1 MRKSA
6 DSHPVSLFQWIRGSF
21 LRTALVPLALIELF
35 FLLIYFLA
43 NQWSTAA
50 SIDYLRLDSRT
61 QLVKLAVM
69 QSEKIENRLEGVAEA
84 TRFFGRQTAGA
95 LARTS
100 LLSTEDAVRLEYA
113 AEGGYYTASDKPG
126 GGAAIFYTG
135 FFPVGAAERQK
146 VADVLP
152 LESVMKDLIGVHP
165 LVSAIYL
172 NTFDSLNIIYPYFD
186 VISQY
191 QLGLDLRTF
200 NFYYLADET
209 NDPDRGV
216 RWTDVYLDPAGQGW
230 MASCISPVYGGDD
243 SLQGVVGLDITVETF
258 TSDIL
263 DLDIP
268 WDGYALLIG
277 QDGTILALPPSGE
290 QDWGLTEITDHHY
303 SEAILQDTYKPEAFN
318 LFLRDDLASLSAGLK
333 NQASGDSS
341 FVLDGEMRAVSWS
354 TIAATGWKI
363 LLIVP
368 EATIV
373 APIGSIRGELLTIG
387 MGMVAV
393 LVAFFLFFLYVLSRR
408 SRKMALSIAEPL
420 LSIEEIVRRI
430 GEGGYEQTLPALDVE
445 EINETG
451 RHVLQMGRQLGEM
464 NRQSLEAQR
473 SAEAAN
479 RLKSEF
485 ITNMSHEIRT
495 PLNSILGYAQLLSAN
510 VVDPDTARYA
520 RTIQKSGNAL
530 LGIINDILDYSSLT
544 AGQIGLQPVPV
555 RLGLLFEDLTH
566 IFAFQS
572 REKNLPLVVD
582 LDPAIPKLLY
592 LDEVRVRQVLLNL
605 LGNAFKFTES
615 GQVELSA
622 RLLRIHSETGRTDVL
637 IRVRDTGIGIPP
649 DQQELIFEPFR
660 QQDGQSTRRYGGT
673 GLGLAIVR
681 KYLELMGGKISVDSQ
696 VGSGSTF
703 SILLSDLASASGE
716 PPKTDLPETGGT
728 SIAP

>member
-1 MRKSA
+1 MRQQQGVAMRKSVEQR
-6 DSHPVSLFQWIRGSF
+6 PITLFQWIRGSF
-21 LRTALVPLALIELF
+21 LRTVLVPLVLVEFL

-50 SIDYLRLDSRT
+50 SVDYLQQDSRT
-61 QLVKLAVM
+61 QLLKLAAM
-69 QSEKIENRLEGVAEA
+69 QTEKIENRLAGVTEA
-84 TRFFGRQTAGA
+84 TGFFGRQTARA

-100 LLSTEDAVRLEYA
+100 PLSVEDAARLQYG
-113 AEGGYYTASDKPG
+113 AEGGYYTASDKPE

-191 QLGLDLRTF
+191 QQGLDLRTF
-200 NFYYLADET
+200 NFYYLADEAH
-209 NDPDRGV
+209 DPERGV
-216 RWTDVYLDPAGQGW
+216 RWTDVYLDPAGLGW

-268 WDGYALLIG
+268 WNGYALLIG
-277 QDGTILALPPSGE
+277 QDGTILALPPAGE
-290 QDWGLTEITDHHY
+290 EDWGLTEITDHHY
-303 SEAILQDTYKPEAFN
+303 SEAIQQDTYKPEAFN
-318 LFLRDDLASLSAGLK
+318 LFLRDDLAPLTAELK
-333 NQASGDSS
+333 SQSNGDSS

-368 EATIV
+368 EATII
-373 APIGSIRGELLTIG
+373 APIGTIRGKLMTIG
-387 MGMVAV
+387 LGMVVV
-393 LVAFFLFFLYVLSRR
+393 LITFFLFFFFVLSRR
-408 SRKMALSIAEPL
+408 SRKMARSIAEPL

-430 GEGGYEQTLPALDVE
+430 GQGGYEQTLPAQDVE

-473 SAEAAN
+473 TAETAN
-479 RLKSEF
+479 RLKGEF
-485 ITNMSHEIRT
+485 ITNLSHEIRT
-495 PLNSILGYAQLLSAN
+495 PLNAILGYAQLLSAKADN
-510 VVDPDTARYA
+510 PDSSRYA
-520 RTIQKSGNAL
+520 ATIQKSGNAL
-530 LGIINDILDYSSLT
+530 SGIINDILDYSSLE
-544 AGQIGLQPVPV
+544 AGRVGLHPVPV
-555 RLGLLFEDLTH
+555 RLALLFEDLAH

-582 LDPAIPKLLY
+582 LDPALPELLY

-605 LGNAFKFTES
+605 LGNAFKFTEA

-622 RLLRIHSETGRTDVL
+622 RLIRSQTESGRADVL

-660 QQDGQSTRRYGGT
+660 QQDGQSTRRYGGN

-681 KYLELMGGKISVDSQ
+681 KDLELMGGSISVDSQ

-703 SILLSDLASASGE
+703 SILLPDRAV
-716 PPKTDLPETGGT
+716 
-728 SIAP
+728 APDAP

>member
-1 MRKSA
+1 MRKSVEQR
-6 DSHPVSLFQWIRGSF
+6 PITLFQWIRGSF
-21 LRTALVPLALIELF
+21 LRTVLVPLVLVEFL

-50 SIDYLRLDSRT
+50 SVDYLQQDSRT
-61 QLVKLAVM
+61 QLLKLAAM
-69 QSEKIENRLEGVAEA
+69 QTEKIENRLAGVTEA
-84 TRFFGRQTAGA
+84 TGFFGRQTARA

-100 LLSTEDAVRLEYA
+100 PLSVEDAARLQYG
-113 AEGGYYTASDKPG
+113 AEGGYYTASDKPE

-191 QLGLDLRTF
+191 QQGLDLRTF
-200 NFYYLADET
+200 NFYYLADEAH
-209 NDPDRGV
+209 DPERGV
-216 RWTDVYLDPAGQGW
+216 RWTDVYLDPAGLGW

-268 WDGYALLIG
+268 WNGYALLIG
-277 QDGTILALPPSGE
+277 QDGTILALPPAGE
-290 QDWGLTEITDHHY
+290 EDWGLTEITDHHY
-303 SEAILQDTYKPEAFN
+303 SEAIQQDTYKPEAFN
-318 LFLRDDLASLSAGLK
+318 LFLRDDLAPLTAELK
-333 NQASGDSS
+333 SQSNGDSS

-368 EATIV
+368 EATII
-373 APIGSIRGELLTIG
+373 APIGTIRGKLMTIG
-387 MGMVAV
+387 LGMVVV
-393 LVAFFLFFLYVLSRR
+393 LITFFLFFFFVLSRR
-408 SRKMALSIAEPL
+408 SRKMARSIAEPL

-430 GEGGYEQTLPALDVE
+430 GQGGYEQTLPAQDVE

-473 SAEAAN
+473 TAETAN
-479 RLKSEF
+479 RLKGEF
-485 ITNMSHEIRT
+485 ITNLSHEIRT
-495 PLNSILGYAQLLSAN
+495 PLNAILGYAQLLSAKADN
-510 VVDPDTARYA
+510 PDSSRYA
-520 RTIQKSGNAL
+520 ATIQKSGNAL
-530 LGIINDILDYSSLT
+530 SGIINDILDYSSLE
-544 AGQIGLQPVPV
+544 AGRVGLHPVPV
-555 RLGLLFEDLTH
+555 RLALLFEDLAH

-582 LDPAIPKLLY
+582 LDPALPELLY

-605 LGNAFKFTES
+605 LGNAFKFTEA

-622 RLLRIHSETGRTDVL
+622 RLIRSQTESGRADVL

-660 QQDGQSTRRYGGT
+660 QQDGQSTRRYGGN

-681 KYLELMGGKISVDSQ
+681 KDLELMGGSISVDSQ

-703 SILLSDLASASGE
+703 SILLPDRAV
-716 PPKTDLPETGGT
+716 
-728 SIAP
+728 APDAP